1 MLKAIVMGP
10 VNLLLLAG
18 EYLGA
23 GAVSLWTAL
32 SAVGLALGSTAR
44 AVRSSI
50 KLAPTMTA
58 AAKDLH
64 SQVGFCTKLKCGPL
78 LLRHS
83 RLLLVAGL
91 MVGCDAVRCSRG
103 GSHLYVESVQG
114 SANTC

>member
-10 VNLLLLAG
+10 VNFLLLAG

-44 AVRSSI
+44 AVRSSVQ
-50 KLAPTMTA
+50 LAPAMTA

-64 SQVGFCTKLKCGPL
+64 SQVGFC
-78 LLRHS
+78 
-83 RLLLVAGL
+83 A
-91 MVGCDAVRCSRG
+91 
-103 GSHLYVESVQG
+103 
-114 SANTC
+114 